1 MIIVESIFVVL
12 GDVHSAVKSEYFRR
26 KVLPYWSAQVKGLR
40 DDHSDSPVDIEELQ
54 QRGMVSMCLGG
65 GGRREGV
72 CLEGVCPNGVQR
84 VFKECSNSVWT
95 GGCVEGCVFGGWRR
109 CV

>member
-1 MIIVESIFVVL
+1 MIMVENVFVVL

-54 QRGMVSMCLGG
+54 RRGMVSMCLGG
-65 GGRREGV
+65 GGRR
-72 CLEGVCPNGVQR
+72 
-84 VFKECSNSVWT
+84 
-95 GGCVEGCVFGGWRR
+95 GC
-109 CV
+109 